1 MNLNDGMSGVVADD
15 SILPLS
21 IILSVSDVKLTP
33 SRMILFALI
42 DYTSCTL
49 NSLVYRANHP

>member
-42 DYTSCTL
+42 DYTPP
-49 NSLVYRANHP
+49 AH